1 MEINNEIIEKL
12 ADLAKLD
19 FTESEKVALQKDMTQ
34 IISFFEK
41 MNEINSDNIEPL
53 IFMNEHENV
62 LRSDDP
68 QLIINHQEA
77 LSNAPDKDSDYFR
90 VPKFLDK

>member
-1 MEINNEIIEKL
+1 MEINKDIINKL

-19 FTESEKVALQKDMTQ
+19 FTEEEKVHLEKDMSQ

-41 MNEINSDNIEPL
+41 MNEVNTDNVEPL
-53 IFMNEHENV
+53 IFMTDEENI
-62 LRSDDP
+62 LRADEP
-68 QLIINHQEA
+68 KHVITHQEA
-77 LSNAPDKDSDYFR
+77 LLNAPAKDSDYFK

>member
-1 MEINNEIIEKL
+1 MEINKDIINKL

-19 FTESEKVALQKDMTQ
+19 FTDDEKVNLEKDMSQ

-41 MNEINSDNIEPL
+41 MNEVNTENIEPL
-53 IFMNEHENV
+53 IFMSDEENI
-62 LRSDDP
+62 LRNDEP
-68 QLIINHQEA
+68 KQVITHQEA
-77 LSNAPDKDSDYFR
+77 LLNAPAKDSDYFK

>member
-1 MEINNEIIEKL
+1 MEINNEIIDKL

-19 FTESEKVALQKDMTQ
+19 FTETEKVALQKDMSQ

-41 MNEINSDNIEPL
+41 MNEVNTENVEPL
-53 IFMNEHENV
+53 IFMNDHENV
-62 LRSDDP
+62 LRNDVP
-68 QLIINHQEA
+68 KHEITHQEA
-77 LSNAPDKDSDYFR
+77 LLNAPDKDSDYFR

>member
-1 MEINNEIIEKL
+1 MEINNEIIDKL

-19 FTESEKVALQKDMTQ
+19 FTETEKVALQKDMTQ

-41 MNEINSDNIEPL
+41 MNEVNTDYVEPL
-53 IFMNEHENV
+53 IFMNSHENV
-62 LRSDDP
+62 LRNDEP
-68 QLIINHQEA
+68 KHEITHQEA
-77 LSNAPDKDSDYFR
+77 LLNAPDKDSDYFR

>member
-1 MEINNEIIEKL
+1 MEINKDIINKL

-19 FTESEKVALQKDMTQ
+19 FTEDEKANLEKDMSQ

-41 MNEINSDNIEPL
+41 MNDVNTDNLEPL
-53 IFMNEHENV
+53 IFMSDEENI
-62 LRSDDP
+62 LRSDEP
-68 QLIINHQEA
+68 KQVITLQEA
-77 LSNAPDKDSDYFR
+77 LLNAPAKDSDYFK

>member
-1 MEINNEIIEKL
+1 MEINKEIIDKL

-19 FTESEKVALQKDMTQ
+19 FTEIEKINLQKDMSQ

-41 MNEINSDNIEPL
+41 MNEVNTDNIEPL
-53 IFMNEHENV
+53 IFMNNHENI
-62 LRSDDP
+62 LRVDEP
-68 QLIINHQEA
+68 KHTITHQEA
-77 LSNAPDKDSDYFR
+77 LLNAPDKDSDYFR